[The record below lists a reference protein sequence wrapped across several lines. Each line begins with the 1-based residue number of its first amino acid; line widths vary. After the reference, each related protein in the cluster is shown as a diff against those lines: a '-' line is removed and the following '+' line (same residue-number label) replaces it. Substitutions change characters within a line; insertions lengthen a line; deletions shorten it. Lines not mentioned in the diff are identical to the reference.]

1 MTVDRGR
8 RSPEYG
14 LVQLYHKWFE
24 IVYCNTPEL
33 IEQAFRLRYQ
43 VYCLETG
50 YFDPGANPDG
60 METDEYDERSAHSI
74 LVHKPTGQVA
84 GTVRLI
90 LPDDSHPDGGL
101 PARMI
106 SKDGLGMLA
115 PSDLPIGKTAEISRF
130 AVSKKFRR
138 RQGDSTYPA
147 SNPESPDS
155 PGYDDRR
162 VVPSITLGL
171 MKAVVEMGKHHGI
184 THVCAVV
191 EPALLR
197 LLRQL
202 GITFYKAGKA
212 VEYHGV
218 RQPVYRDFDSW
229 SASIYEQR
237 PEIWELIT
245 DSGRIW
251 PLTRAES
258 KVLA

>member
-1 MTVDRGR
+1 MTVDRDR
-8 RSPEYG
+8 RSPENG
-14 LVQLYHKWFE
+14 LVQLYDKWFE

-33 IEQAFRLRYQ
+33 VEQAFRLRYQ
-43 VYCLETG
+43 VYCVENP
-50 YFDPGANPDG
+50 FEDPAQNPDG
-60 METDEYDERSAHSI
+60 LEKDEYDERSVHSI

-90 LPDDSHPDGGL
+90 LPDDSRSDGGL
-101 PARMI
+101 PAMML
-106 SKDGLGMLA
+106 SEDGLGMLT
-115 PSDLPIGKTAEISRF
+115 PSDLPIGETAEISRF

-138 RQGDSTYPA
+138 RQGDTAYPA
-147 SNPESPDS
+147 SNPPPGE

-171 MKAVVEMGKHHGI
+171 MKAVVEMGKRHGI

-251 PLTRAES
+251 PLTKVKS
-258 KVLA
+258 KATA